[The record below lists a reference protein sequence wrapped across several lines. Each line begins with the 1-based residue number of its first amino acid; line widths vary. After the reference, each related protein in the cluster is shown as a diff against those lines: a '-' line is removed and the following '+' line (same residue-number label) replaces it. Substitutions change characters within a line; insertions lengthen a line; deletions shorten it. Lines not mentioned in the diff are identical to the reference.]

1 MPIIVSSPPVEIP
14 SMDKD
19 VLMTTTSVY
28 EDISDEDT
36 NAGRVATV
44 CRVSCQESSSGALKG
59 NEEIVET
66 DETLVLDDE
75 LKNREMNI
83 IWTLLTKIKEGN
95 QTSLTASMVRDM
107 KKQFP
112 ELSSER
118 IFALFTW
125 TIWMYER
132 SGKHLSEER
141 SLVPADRMECENL
154 VAAVSDG
161 EKSVSTRQA
170 SIPDLELD
178 ADWDPVLPTVNRS
191 PVEQNDRHAAHVPV
205 TVESEEAGLPV
216 VRSGEYVG
224 TKLSDMFP
232 ELYKADEEE
241 FDFGD

>member
-1 MPIIVSSPPVEIP
+1 
-14 SMDKD
+14 
-19 VLMTTTSVY
+19 
-28 EDISDEDT
+28 
-36 NAGRVATV
+36 
-44 CRVSCQESSSGALKG
+44 
-59 NEEIVET
+59 
-66 DETLVLDDE
+66 
-75 LKNREMNI
+75 MNI
-83 IWTLLTKIKEGN
+83 IWTLLAKIKEGN
-95 QTSLTASMVRDM
+95 HTSLTASLVRDM
-107 KKQFP
+107 KEQFP

-141 SLVPADRMECENL
+141 SPVPADQMECENL

-161 EKSVSTRQA
+161 EKSVIAHQA
-170 SIPDLELD
+170 SVPDLELD

-205 TVESEEAGLPV
+205 AVEGEEAGLPV
-216 VRSGEYVG
+216 VRSEEYVG

-232 ELYKADEEE
+232 ELYKTDEEE